1 MNLAIQQALQNGIEA
16 HKAGRLQ
23 EAERFYRAILQ
34 SQPLHPDA
42 NHNLG
47 LLAVSVNK
55 ADIAVPLF
63 KIALE
68 ANPKTEQY
76 WLSYIDALIRN
87 RQFKHAKQVI
97 DQGRAN
103 HVAEE
108 KLGILEAHLASTTE
122 VRKPELAE
130 QEKHS
135 KKKQQKIKVSGPT
148 RQQLDTL
155 LKHYQSGFFAE
166 AEELAISITQAFPNH
181 QFGWKVLGAVL
192 KSTGRVADSLAAMKK
207 SVDLAPRDADA
218 LYNLGNTF
226 KEIGRLDEAESS
238 YKKVIALK
246 PNYAAAHSNLGIML
260 YEQERLD
267 EAEARFNH
275 ALTINPDFDDAL
287 YNRSRLLFDKA
298 QYAASLRDADRCGF
312 EKSKVRSLASLYA
325 LGRASEIYNRL
336 ERQSK
341 CETDNLEIAAFEAF
355 ISEVEKKPAAYNF
368 CPNPMNFI
376 HTTNLSSYVM
386 DLSAYIQSIVK
397 ELNSISKVWEPPE
410 KTTVNGFQS
419 IHSKNL
425 FNNPTGKISELKSI
439 IIDELGKY
447 YSKFENEKCRF
458 ISNFPTRS
466 NLFAWTV
473 TLKQHGYQ
481 KLHIHPSGWLSGV
494 IYLKVVP
501 SLENDEGAI
510 EFGLNSDYYFDA
522 NTPRVKFQP
531 RLGDIVFFPSLLHH
545 RTIPFTTDEDRIIV
559 SFDLVPNIGK
569 P

>member
-1 MNLAIQQALQNGIEA
+1 MNLTIQQALQNGIKA

-218 LYNLGNTF
+218 HNNYGATLVELRRYDEAEKSYKHAIALNSKVAEVHSNLGNVLRKLGKIDEAETSYKNAIALKPENAEVYYNLGIAL
-226 KEIGRLDEAESS
+226 KEMGRLDEAQMRYIRAIELRPGH
-238 YKKVIALK
+238 AE
-246 PNYAAAHSNLGIML
+246 AHNNLGVTL
-260 YEQERLD
+260 NELGRLD
-267 EAEARFNH
+267 EAVKCYSRAIELKPAFVDAFYNL
-275 ALTINPDFDDAL
+275 ATTLT
-287 YNRSRLLFDKA
+287 RLGKLDKA
-298 QYAASLRDADRCGF
+298 EDICRQAIKLMPGHDGAHRN
-312 EKSKVRSLASLYA
+312 
-325 LGRASEIYNRL
+325 LGEILLKKGRHL
-336 ERQSK
+336 EG
-341 CETDNLEIAAFEAF
+341 L
-355 ISEVEKKPAAYNF
+355 
-368 CPNPMNFI
+368 
-376 HTTNLSSYVM
+376 
-386 DLSAYIQSIVK
+386 
-397 ELNSISKVWEPPE
+397 
-410 KTTVNGFQS
+410 
-419 IHSKNL
+419 
-425 FNNPTGKISELKSI
+425 
-439 IIDELGKY
+439 
-447 YSKFENEKCRF
+447 NEKL
-458 ISNFPTRS
+458 IG
-466 NLFAWTV
+466 A
-473 TLKQHGYQ
+473 
-481 KLHIHPSGWLSGV
+481 
-494 IYLKVVP
+494 
-501 SLENDEGAI
+501 GAI
-510 EFGLNSDYYFDA
+510 
-522 NTPRVKFQP
+522 
-531 RLGDIVFFPSLLHH
+531 
-545 RTIPFTTDEDRIIV
+545 
-559 SFDLVPNIGK
+559 SFDLKNGLTILQ
-569 P
+569 